1 MNGKHDAF
9 GNDIYRVR
17 VPYDA
22 SIAKLDD
29 SDAAILRSAVAEFG
43 GFAGNEISDFMA
55 ELGFTEEELKAA
67 VESLQDPGRS
77 DPVPERTLRGL
88 FVLCSLVSAVLG
100 DEELATITGRGR
112 DEHFL
117 TIRRLYHAW
126 EDDRRQSRHGSAK

>member
-1 MNGKHDAF
+1 MSDERDAF
-9 GNDIYRVR
+9 GNDIHRIR

-22 SIAKLDD
+22 SIAKLDGN
-29 SDAAILRSAVAEFG
+29 DAATLRSALTEFG
-43 GFAGNEISDFMA
+43 GFAGDEISDFMVG
-55 ELGFTEEELKAA
+55 LGFTEEELKAA
-67 VESLQDPGRS
+67 VDSLQDPGRS
-77 DPVPERTLRGL
+77 EPVPERALRGL

-126 EDDRRQSRHGSAK
+126 QGDRPQSEQGPAK